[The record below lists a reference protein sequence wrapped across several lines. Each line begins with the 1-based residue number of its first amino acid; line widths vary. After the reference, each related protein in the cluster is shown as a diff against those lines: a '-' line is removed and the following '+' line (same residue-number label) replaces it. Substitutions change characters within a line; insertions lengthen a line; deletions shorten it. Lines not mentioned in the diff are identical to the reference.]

1 MLYIRPDRAG
11 SKGARMRSS
20 PVSAYQAPTAYASPR
35 SDRDLDIF
43 HNVRKPAKPTLRLP
57 VKAGAGPPFVLLFRP
72 HNEGGGAPRRR

>member
-1 MLYIRPDRAG
+1 MLYIQPDTAG

-20 PVSAYQAPTAYASPR
+20 PTAYASPR

-43 HNVRKPAKPTLRLP
+43 HNVRKPAQPTLRLP
-57 VKAGAGPPFVLLFRP
+57 VKAGAGPPFVLFFRP